1 MKALNRVIVLLA
13 VFAAFSFVGR
23 VQAADDVTTS
33 GQTPTWEVTGSS
45 DAAYIHTNTSGQSS
59 GSNVWALQTGLG
71 YFFNSMYEL
80 GSTISFTDVSFSG
93 NSVKSFGFQV
103 GPTFNFMGTPEN
115 AMFLTG
121 QIGVLLTGNGNNNPN
136 STQLAYTVGVGR
148 RVEIV
153 KHVTWSPE
161 VAIVGVAKNTD
172 STTGI
177 VTPSST
183 NVEVIPFQF
192 SLLF

>member
-13 VFAAFSFVGR
+13 VVAAFSFVNR
-23 VQAADDVTTS
+23 VQAAEDA
-33 GQTPTWEVTGSS
+33 PTWEVTGGTSAS
-45 DAAYIHTNTSGQSS
+45 YVHTNITGAAS
-59 GSNVWALQTGLG
+59 GSHTWGLGTGLG
-71 YFFNSMYEL
+71 YFFNNMYEL
-80 GSTISFTDVSFSG
+80 GSTITFNAGSNNGLST
-93 NSVKSFGFQV
+93 KSFGLKV

-115 AMFLTG
+115 AMFVTG
-121 QIGVLLTGNGNNNPN
+121 QIGILMNGNGSSPSAPN
-136 STQLAYTVGVGR
+136 STQLAYTLGVGR

-177 VTPSST
+177 VAPST
-183 NVEVIPFQF
+183 TQIQVIPFQF